1 MTLGS
6 ILSEVAAE
14 EKTVVVYSP
23 DDTGE
28 DLAERLATRNLH
40 VDHRKIPSISAD
52 AFVVVRD
59 GSRFRG
65 ALSLSDLLVFLSPP
79 IHRPEDLDSVDAAYR
94 ALFELLDQTVF
105 VTLDR
110 RQLLATS
117 REIED
122 RAWRTGRGRLHV
134 GFQSVAAF
142 EAQAG
147 LYRDLAAT
155 TDVDVHVYVPAGAPS
170 GYLDDAPLT
179 AHTDVDEDLARYWF
193 ILFDGRGEAGLP
205 DGQTLAD
212 DGTESTQSCALIAEA
227 TGPDCYRGVWTY
239 DPDRVARAFEAV
251 T

>member
-6 ILSEVAAE
+6 ILADVAAE
-14 EKTVVVYSP
+14 RKRVVVYAP
-23 DDTGE
+23 DDTGS
-28 DLAERLATRNLH
+28 DLSETLATRNLS
-40 VDHRKIPSISAD
+40 VEHRKIPTISAE

-59 GSRFRG
+59 DGRFRG
-65 ALSLSDLLVFLSPP
+65 ALSLSDLLVFLAPP
-79 IHRPEDLDSVDAAYR
+79 INRPEDLDSADAEYR

-134 GFQSVAAF
+134 GFQSVTAF
-142 EAQAG
+142 EAQAT

-155 TDVDVHVYVPAGAPS
+155 SDVDVHVYVPDGAPD

-179 AHTDVDEDLARYWF
+179 AHTDVDTELARYWF
-193 ILFDGRGEAGLP
+193 VLFDAGG
-205 DGQTLAD
+205 D
-212 DGTESTQSCALIAEA
+212 SQSCALVAEA
-227 TGPDCYRGVWTY
+227 TDEDHYRGVWTY
-239 DPDRVARAFEAV
+239 DPDLVARAFDAV